1 MAYFKIEQP
10 NQPPKW
16 IKSIDRANCTL
27 EFTTERTNDCFQQDS
42 GFFADSELAYLKF
55 HFTETYPELEYLSV
69 DCSYGRQNEAEPIN
83 HLVGQQIQDMP
94 VAPNEPW
101 AVEEAAPQY
110 INQIAYTVGVAN
122 PVMEARA
129 AAVEADL
136 PWGDGINE
144 EAPRPIYYNRAYV
157 E

>member
-1 MAYFKIEQP
+1 MAYFKINEP
-10 NQPPKW
+10 NKEPKW
-16 IKSIDRANCTL
+16 IKSVDTANGTL
-27 EFTTERTNDCFQQDS
+27 EFQNSRDNAWYKDS
-42 GFFADSELAYLKF
+42 GFFADSEAQFLKF
-55 HFTETYPELEYLSV
+55 HFKEQYPELEYLSV
-69 DCSYGRQNEAEPIN
+69 DCSYGRQNETEPIN

-94 VAPNEPW
+94 VAPNDPW
-101 AVEEAAPQY
+101 VVVEEEAPQH

-129 AAVEADL
+129 AAIEADL